1 MNGESPEKKKTDR
14 KGVSTSTDL
23 SGWQRAQLNARNSS
37 WVGGA
42 WTELWGSFLFKLV
55 LYTVVLA
62 SIELECGDEPAPMP
76 KTWWG
81 GKGSPAV
88 AACEPQYTFPVVLA
102 TVFLLIVWLAF
113 GTGAHLNPSITVGA
127 VAAGMLPLAHGLVRV
142 AAQVSGI
149 ANTPI

>member
-1 MNGESPEKKKTDR
+1 
-14 KGVSTSTDL
+14 
-23 SGWQRAQLNARNSS
+23 
-37 WVGGA
+37 
-42 WTELWGSFLFKLV
+42 
-55 LYTVVLA
+55 
-62 SIELECGDEPAPMP
+62 MP

-142 AAQVSGI
+142 AAQVGQWNREHTNLNHDLSGLPFI
-149 ANTPI
+149 LNCSPGRSVEWRSR